1 VVIRKDGKTRIAV
14 DYRKLNS
21 ITVKDSYLLPK
32 ISEIFDALHGTTWFT
47 SIDCTQA
54 YHQLPMRTEQDKDLT
69 TFVTPGG
76 GLYRYKYMPFGLAN
90 AGACWSRFIDEAM
103 AGLRWQIAMVY
114 ADDILIYSKGTTV
127 EGHITHLNQVFE
139 RLVKYG
145 ITVKGAKVRLG
156 LKELPY
162 LGQIISTKG
171 CRPDP
176 AKTKAITDIPFPKSI
191 GQLRR
196 VVGMFAHYK
205 KFIPNYSAIAAPLY
219 AMTKK
224 NNQIKR
230 NSTNKFVLTEEQAKS
245 FETLK
250 RCLVEAPILLQFP
263 KWGCPFE
270 IHCDASDIGMA
281 GILLQ
286 VVDGKEAVLQ
296 YASQSFT
303 PTETRYSS
311 YEKECLALVWAVE
324 TFHHHLK
331 VGQFK
336 IKSDCKSLAW
346 LDTKEHSSRVAD
358 WMVEPV

>member
-1 VVIRKDGKTRIAV
+1 
-14 DYRKLNS
+14 
-21 ITVKDSYLLPK
+21 
-32 ISEIFDALHGTTWFT
+32 
-47 SIDCTQA
+47 
-54 YHQLPMRTEQDKDLT
+54 
-69 TFVTPGG
+69 
-76 GLYRYKYMPFGLAN
+76 
-90 AGACWSRFIDEAM
+90 
-103 AGLRWQIAMVY
+103 MVY

-127 EGHITHLNQVFE
+127 EGHIAHLDQVFE

-162 LGQIISTKG
+162 LGQIISTEG

-176 AKTKAITDIPFPKSI
+176 AKTKAITDIPAPENI

-196 VVGMFAHYK
+196 LVGMFAHYK

-219 AMTKK
+219 AMTRK

-230 NSTNKFVLTEEQAKS
+230 GSNNRFVLTPEQSKS

-270 IHCDASDIGMA
+270 VHCDASDIGMA
-281 GILLQ
+281 AILLQ

-324 TFHHHLK
+324 TFNHHLK
-331 VGQFK
+331 WVSS
-336 IKSDCKSLAW
+336 KSKLIADRSRGWTQKSIALES
-346 LDTKEHSSRVAD
+346 LIG
-358 WMVEPV
+358 